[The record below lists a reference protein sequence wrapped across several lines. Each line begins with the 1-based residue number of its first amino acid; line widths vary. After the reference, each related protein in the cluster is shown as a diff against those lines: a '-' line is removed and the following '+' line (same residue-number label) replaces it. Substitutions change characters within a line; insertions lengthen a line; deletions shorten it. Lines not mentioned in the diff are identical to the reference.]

1 MIAALVVTVVAGAA
15 GAPGSSSLAACR
27 RLEQAFETDAMPAPC
42 RAALDDLALPVAD
55 RIDAAALLAFAL
67 VTNGDLDGGA
77 AAYVRLLALAPGWTL
92 APSASPRQRDAFQRA
107 RARLDAEGAV
117 GVTAAVESAAS
128 AGEADGAAAAGARA
142 ARLVVDVT
150 DPLRRVA
157 QVAWRLPGG
166 GAPVPLVRDAAT
178 ARWSGALPTDVDGNA
193 TVEARS
199 ADGSLLASTTF
210 SLSATKPSAGAV
222 DGGGVPWVAIGAG
235 AGAVVVVGAAVGAVV
250 WALNGPLAAPGLVT
264 VRVQ

>member
-1 MIAALVVTVVAGAA
+1 VIAALVVVGVVA

-42 RAALDDLALPVAD
+42 RGALDDVALPVAD
-55 RIDAAALLAFAL
+55 RVDAAALLAFAL
-67 VTNGDLDGGA
+67 VTNDDVEGGT

-92 APSASPRQRDAFQRA
+92 ASSASPRQRDAFQRA

-117 GVTAAVESAAS
+117 GIAATIESAVTS
-128 AGEADGAAAAGARA
+128 GAPDDDAAAGARA
-142 ARLVVDVT
+142 ARLIVDVT

-166 GAPVPLVRDAAT
+166 GAPFPLVRDAAGT
-178 ARWSGALPTDVDGNA
+178 RWSGVLPTDVDGSA

-210 SLSATKPSAGAV
+210 SLAAARPSVGGD

-235 AGAVVVVGAAVGAVV
+235 AGAVVVVGAAVGAAV
-250 WALNGPLAAPGLVT
+250 WALTGPLAAPGLVT